1 LLRSLLERLAFRLF
15 FFDTLIFFA
24 ALYTKLLA
32 AIPNIDSWFFTVVS
46 ALWIMLPAYVPNPA
60 AVILGGGP
68 PIDGGASWRDGRRL
82 FGDGKTVRGFTL
94 GILAG
99 VAVGGIELWVQ
110 TAGGIAPWSGGLPP
124 HTLLTVTTFAAGAL
138 LGDLG
143 KSFVKRRIGKGQGEP
158 WPVADQYDLVA
169 GAFLLTALLAPR
181 WLLGNITLPILVSIL
196 VLTPL
201 LHRVTNIAGHRLGVK
216 RVPW

>member
-1 LLRSLLERLAFRLF
+1 LSEIL
-15 FFDTLIFFA
+15 
-24 ALYTKLLA
+24 
-32 AIPNIDSWFFTVVS
+32 NIDYWLFALVS

-60 AVILGGGP
+60 AVIFGGGP
-68 PIDGGASWRDGRRL
+68 PIDEGATWRDGRRL
-82 FGDGKTVRGFTL
+82 FGDGKTIRGFVL

-99 VAVGGIELWVQ
+99 IAVGGVELWAQ
-110 TAGGIAPWSGGLPP
+110 ALPGRTP
-124 HTLLTVTTFAAGAL
+124 TLSFLPLHTTVTICTFAAGAL
-138 LGDLG
+138 LGDLA
-143 KSFVKRRIGKGQGEP
+143 KSFVKRRIGKREGEP

-169 GAFLLTALLAPR
+169 GAFLLTALASPR
-181 WLLGNITLPILVSIL
+181 WIIGNITLPVILWIL